1 VTSDVGAGA
10 RTSVGR
16 LSSETPS
23 GDPGTGHAGSTGAVA
38 GYRPG
43 RTLRLS
49 VELRRQFKRRRTLGV
64 YLLMAAL
71 PLLLIG
77 ALHLGSGGN
86 GRRNNVINLVDVAT
100 ASGLNFTLF
109 VLFASSGFFLVVVF
123 ALFFG
128 DTVASEASW
137 GSLRYLLAAPVPRNR
152 LLRQKWFAALVLS
165 AGALLTLVVVSVVAG
180 GLTYGFGPVQTPV
193 GFSLPQGTALV
204 RLAGMVGYLAVH
216 LLVVGALAFWL
227 STITDAPLAAVGGA
241 VFTMIV
247 FAVLEQVD
255 QLGDI
260 RNWFPSAYST
270 AWTDLLQTPVDSGN
284 LFRGVIQSLVYV
296 AVLTALGFRHF
307 QRRDVTS

>member
-1 VTSDVGAGA
+1 M
-10 RTSVGR
+10 
-16 LSSETPS
+16 SEIRVSEGLLGS
-23 GDPGTGHAGSTGAVA
+23 GDTAAHTPTGAVA
-38 GYRPG
+38 DYRPE
-43 RTLRLS
+43 RTLRLV

-71 PLLLIG
+71 PLILIG
-77 ALHLGSGGN
+77 ALHLGRGGN
-86 GRRNNVINLVDVAT
+86 GRRNNVVNLVDVAT

-137 GSLRYLLAAPVPRNR
+137 GSLRYLLALPVPRNR
-152 LLRQKWFAALVLS
+152 LLRQKWYAALVLS
-165 AGALLTLVVVSVVAG
+165 VGALVTLVVVSLVAG
-180 GLTYGFGPVQTPV
+180 GLTYGFGPVQTPL
-193 GFSLPQGTALV
+193 GFSMPQGTALA

-255 QLGDI
+255 QLGNI

-270 AWTDLLQTPVDSGN
+270 AWTDLLTTPVDSAN
-284 LFRGVIQSLVYV
+284 LFRGVIQALVYV

-307 QRRDVTS
+307 SRRDVTS